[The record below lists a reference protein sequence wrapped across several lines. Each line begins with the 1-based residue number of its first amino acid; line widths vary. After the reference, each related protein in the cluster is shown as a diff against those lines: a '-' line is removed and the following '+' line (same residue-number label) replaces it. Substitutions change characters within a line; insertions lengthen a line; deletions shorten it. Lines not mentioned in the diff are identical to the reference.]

1 MRYGPKGRHLGVPS
15 KSQRWC
21 DQLSCHHTS
30 RRRHTFKLGEC
41 PLPEGYTSVGK
52 DGPAV
57 HRLFRLVAWLSE
69 DVRPALHARIEPDS
83 Q

>member
-1 MRYGPKGRHLGVPS
+1 MEEMIKAKTVEQPRVKARHVISFPAEGQQLYIPGDLG
-15 KSQRWC
+15 
-21 DQLSCHHTS
+21 
-30 RRRHTFKLGEC
+30 GEC

-69 DVRPALHARIEPDS
+69 DAQPALPRAIEPDS